1 MEKNNIVVNGDDDRD
16 NFVTLFLNE
25 EIIIMVEMLIN

>member
-16 NFVTLFLNE
+16 NFCNFVSNE